1 MSTVGPRAAGRD
13 PARDLANELARIR
26 DAALGLGLAHGDF
39 SRVQDSVRDL
49 AGIRAATRLQR
60 GLSQVPPWAA
70 GLVAAARL
78 LPAADRARPGPA
90 PGDCDSR
97 GMPSASC
104 CGSSRWV
111 SRCDLRGAAAR
122 PAERSCGVRGPGGG
136 HGPGDP
142 PGWASRSCP
151 HDHDPPGGFP
161 RAPRV
166 RRQPGGWFVNGL
178 RAKGRAD

>member
-13 PARDLANELARIR
+13 PARDLANELSRIR

-78 LPAADRARPGPA
+78 LPAADRARYLEEWQA
-90 PGDCDSR
+90 EL
-97 GMPSASC
+97 
-104 CGSSRWV
+104 WV
-111 SRCDLRGAAAR
+111 LAWSGAGRLRQPRYALRQLLRILPLGITLRSPRRRGAAR
-122 PAERSCGVRGPGGG
+122 
-136 HGPGDP
+136 
-142 PGWASRSCP
+142 
-151 HDHDPPGGFP
+151 
-161 RAPRV
+161 
-166 RRQPGGWFVNGL
+166 
-178 RAKGRAD
+178 